1 MDCAGVYLCNANY
14 LDYIEDLGVDMRL
27 LRPLRR
33 LRRRYEDIIKVDI
46 HVQEMGMGS
55 KDQIDPAQDKGRW
68 RAFVSAVMNFR
79 VP

>member
-1 MDCAGVYLCNANY
+1 
-14 LDYIEDLGVDMRL
+14 
-27 LRPLRR
+27 
-33 LRRRYEDIIKVDI
+33 VDI
-46 HVQEMGMGS
+46 LVQEMGMGS